1 MMKQASASFFPP
13 IALDN
18 DAPMYRQLYDW
29 FRTAILEGQLK
40 PGRRVPST
48 RSLAAE
54 LKVSRITVLSAFEQL
69 YAEGYLETSV
79 GSGTYVSRSIP
90 DDLVTLR
97 RTAPR
102 ERMPRSGIAFDKRRS
117 RSVRLADPRDPAHE
131 DGQQPA
137 RHISQRGSLRKI
149 SRFGMALASAL
160 PEPWS
165 NRLGPFSVSMPALDH
180 FPFAVWSRLVIRH
193 SRQPAKE
200 MLAYSDPM
208 GHPPFR
214 EAIAEYVGTV
224 RGVRCDPSQVMVVT
238 GSQQALEISARV
250 LLDPRN
256 AVWIEEPS
264 YPGARQVFVRSEI
277 RLIPVPVDS
286 QGLDVKEGV
295 RRCRDAR
302 AAYITPSHQYPLGMT
317 MSASRRML
325 LLNWAARQSSWIIE
339 DDYDSEYRFSS
350 RPIAAVQGLD
360 VNARVIYIGTFSKV
374 LFPSLRVGYLIVPKD
389 LIRPFSR
396 ARENFDLFSSTL
408 YQAVLTDF
416 IREGHLGRHIRRMRT
431 LYAERRD
438 ALTEEI
444 RQQIGTT
451 IEIVVAKAGIHLVIR
466 LPAGVDDV
474 NVSQRA
480 FREGVAVMPLS
491 ICYQKKPRRG
501 GLILGYGGTDRQQIR
516 EGIRKL
522 ASVLKQI
529 SRSK

>member
-1 MMKQASASFFPP
+1 MTTSDPMMKRASASFLPP

-18 DAPMYRQLYDW
+18 NSPMYRQLYDW
-29 FRTAILEGQLK
+29 FRTAILEGHLK

-97 RTAPR
+97 KVAPR
-102 ERMPRSGIAFDKRRS
+102 DRTPEGGQPPRHLTQRSG
-117 RSVRLADPRDPAHE
+117 
-131 DGQQPA
+131 
-137 RHISQRGSLRKI
+137 LRKV
-149 SRFGMALASAL
+149 SRFGMALLSAP

-165 NRLGPFSVSMPALDH
+165 NRLGPFSVSTPALDR
-180 FPFAVWSRLVIRH
+180 FPFGVWSRLVIRH
-193 SRQPAKE
+193 SRQPANE
-200 MLAYSDPM
+200 LLAYSDPT

-250 LLDPRN
+250 LLDPRD

-264 YPGARQVFVRSEI
+264 YPGARQIFAGSGT
-277 RLIPVPVDS
+277 RLVPVSVDGE
-286 QGLDVKEGV
+286 GLDVKAGV
-295 RRCRDAR
+295 RRCRTAR

-325 LLNWAARQSSWIIE
+325 LLDWAARNSSWIIE
-339 DDYDSEYRFSS
+339 DDYDSEFRFGS

-389 LIRPFSR
+389 LVRAFSR
-396 ARENFDLFSSTL
+396 ARENSDLFSSTL

-416 IREGHLGRHIRRMRT
+416 IREGHLGRHIRRMRM
-431 LYAERRD
+431 LYANRRD
-438 ALTEEI
+438 ALAEEI
-444 RQQIGTT
+444 RKQIGTT
-451 IEIVVAKAGIHLVIR
+451 IEIVAAKAGMHLIIR
-466 LPAGVDDV
+466 LPAKVDDV
-474 NVSQRA
+474 KVSQRA
-480 FREGVAVMPLS
+480 AREGVAVMPLS
-491 ICYQKKPRRG
+491 ICYQEKPRRG
-501 GLILGYGGTDRQQIR
+501 GLILGYGGTDLQQIR
-516 EGIRKL
+516 EGTRKL
-522 ASVLKQI
+522 ASVLRPIGGSQ
-529 SRSK
+529 